1 MTGSIDIAPAP
12 ALTGGLVWTGADLPR
27 DAGLL
32 PLGPDA
38 LAELAAAASLLTDNP
53 LPILALDPRDFS
65 LTACRAVM
73 ARARAL
79 LDGGPGFAILDRLP
93 VAAHGREVAI
103 KLYWLL
109 ARLLARP
116 VAQKWDGTMVYDVR
130 DMGRP
135 PGNGVRP
142 DITNAEQK
150 WTTATTSVRRIM
162 LDCFVCKWRWRAAS
176 PTCSPST
183 PRTMRCAPAIP
194 ICWRG
199 CIVPSSSIA
208 SASMR
213 RAMR

>member
-1 MTGSIDIAPAP
+1 MTGTANIAP
-12 ALTGGLVWTGADLPR
+12 ALTGGLVWAGADLPR
-27 DAGLL
+27 DAGHLS
-32 PLGPDA
+32 LGAEA
-38 LAELAAAASLLTDNP
+38 LAELEDAGSLLADNP
-53 LPILALDPRDFS
+53 LPILPLDPRDFS

-93 VAAHGREVAI
+93 VEAHGREVAT

-142 DITNAEQK
+142 DITNAEQNFHVD
-150 WTTATTSVRRIM
+150 TATTSARRIM
-162 LDCFVCKWRWRAAS
+162 SRCFATRSRWRAAS
-176 PTCSPST
+176 PAWSPST
-183 PRTMRCAPAIP
+183 PRTTPCGCAIP

-199 CIVPSSSIA
+199 SIAPSSSTA
-208 SASMR
+208 SANTR
-213 RAMR
+213 RALR